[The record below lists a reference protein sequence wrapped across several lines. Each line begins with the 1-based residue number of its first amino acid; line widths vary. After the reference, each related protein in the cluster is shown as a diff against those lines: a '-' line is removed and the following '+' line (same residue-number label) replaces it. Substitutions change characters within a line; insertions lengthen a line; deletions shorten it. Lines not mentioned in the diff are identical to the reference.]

1 MLLLTLTLE
10 QEEYRSSGVQ
20 EFRSSGVQE
29 FRSSGVQEFR
39 SSGVQEFRSSG
50 GKKNSG
56 ERCGSF
62 AATLDELNLGATS
75 QASKGQNPPLEKNFS
90 GCHSDVRLESLS
102 QGERRINPRFGSHG
116 SRKKLGFNGG

>member
-20 EFRSSGVQE
+20 A
-29 FRSSGVQEFR
+29 
-39 SSGVQEFRSSG
+39 FRSSG

-62 AATLDELNLGATS
+62 APTLDELNLGATS
-75 QASKGQNPPLEKNFS
+75 QASKGHNPPLEKNFS
-90 GCHSDVRLESLS
+90 GSHSDVGLESLS
-102 QGERRINPRFGSHG
+102 HSSF
-116 SRKKLGFNGG
+116 